1 MSPSPLS
8 CTPHRFPRVW
18 AQGDAWDRAVPLPGG
33 AEQGRGRSEEA
44 AAVGAALCHGIK
56 RCCSWILVSEASD
69 GAGGPHP
76 APFSLGLP
84 LGVEER
90 CRAQQDDEADGP
102 STWLACP
109 SFAASASLSMPEK
122 ITEYFTFPPC
132 AVGTNFPCLQGL
144 SAPARCGQ
152 AAVGKCR
159 GWRAAGERLG
169 NWETLLWGWEKGA
182 CATASL

>member
-1 MSPSPLS
+1 MSRRLSSSPI
-8 CTPHRFPRVW
+8 FPW
-18 AQGDAWDRAVPLPGG
+18 FTMGD
-33 AEQGRGRSEEA
+33 
-44 AAVGAALCHGIK
+44 
-56 RCCSWILVSEASD
+56 
-69 GAGGPHP
+69 
-76 APFSLGLP
+76 
-84 LGVEER
+84 EER
-90 CRAQQDDEADGP
+90 CRAHQDDKSDGP

-152 AAVGKCR
+152 AAAGKCR